1 MTVAL
6 IALFASLA
14 ACALIGWAFVR
25 VMGLVAQGLRRQP
38 QPPARRAS
46 DLNIV
51 FRGATAE
58 ELAEK
63 ARINGETELRR
74 DVETYFENGRWK
86 NKVQGNSRASHV
98 HETRAEAISAG
109 REMARNRKVEH
120 VIVSAA
126 GTVQKRDS
134 YGHDPRPVGR

>member
-1 MTVAL
+1 MTVGL

-14 ACALIGWAFVR
+14 VCALIGWAFVR
-25 VMGLVAQGLRRQP
+25 VMGVIAHSLRRQP

-46 DLNIV
+46 DPTIV

-63 ARINGETELRR
+63 ARINGETGLRR

-86 NKVQGNSRASHV
+86 NKVQGNARASHV
-98 HETRAEAISAG
+98 HETRAAAISAG
-109 REMARNRKVEH
+109 REMARKRKVEH
-120 VIVSAA
+120 IIMSTA

>member
-1 MTVAL
+1 MTVGL

-14 ACALIGWAFVR
+14 VCALIGWAFVR
-25 VMGLVAQGLRRQP
+25 GMGIVARSLRRQ

-46 DLNIV
+46 IPTII
-51 FRGATAE
+51 FRNATAE

-63 ARINGETELRR
+63 ARINGETQLRR

-98 HETRAEAISAG
+98 HETRAAAITTG
-109 REMARNRKVEH
+109 REMARKRKVEH
-120 VIVSAA
+120 IIMSKA
-126 GTVQKRDS
+126 GTVQERDN
-134 YGHDPRPVGR
+134 YGHDPRPVGS